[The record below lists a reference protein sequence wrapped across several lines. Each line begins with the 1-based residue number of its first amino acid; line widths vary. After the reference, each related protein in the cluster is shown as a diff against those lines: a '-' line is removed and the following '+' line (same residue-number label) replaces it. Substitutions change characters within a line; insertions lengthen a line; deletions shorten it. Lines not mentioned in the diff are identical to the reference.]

1 LWRVIEDAGRP
12 PPIRLKALAAL
23 SRPNEPLSND
33 AFALLFEMLK
43 SGTSP
48 TARVD
53 AARLLTRV
61 RLSKQ
66 QILELAPI
74 VSTAAPIEL
83 QQLLRPMTRK
93 LDVEAARIWARELIR
108 SPYFGSLEESVI
120 RSTFQSLSAD
130 IYESILGPAVRAA
143 AAVDDAKK
151 RRLEILTAT
160 AAKGHAA
167 DGRKVFESGG
177 CVACHKVGDLGRI
190 MGPDLTQIGRIRQPR
205 DLLEAILF
213 PSATFARGFETH
225 VIETVDGATFT
236 GMIKSESAEGL
247 QVVDIA
253 GQEKNIPQA
262 QIIGQ
267 SPAPS
272 SLMPDM
278 AQGFTDQQLLDLVA
292 WLLAQK

>member
-1 LWRVIEDAGRP
+1 LLKFVTDHFESPDAALADTAISVAARSPRVIELCHEELKGRLTKQDVSPGTLKLLTKVIGANLGKPAAQDLITAMLDQPSRQVRRVAWQILGRQPGNVSNPAWISALDQSLAQSLTGPASADLPLLMDAIGKLGSNRFDQTLWRVIEDAGRP

-130 IYESILGPAVRAA
+130 IYRAICSRRFYFRVRHSRVAS
-143 AAVDDAKK
+143 
-151 RRLEILTAT
+151 RR
-160 AAKGHAA
+160 
-167 DGRKVFESGG
+167 
-177 CVACHKVGDLGRI
+177 
-190 MGPDLTQIGRIRQPR
+190 M
-205 DLLEAILF
+205 
-213 PSATFARGFETH
+213 
-225 VIETVDGATFT
+225 
-236 GMIKSESAEGL
+236 
-247 QVVDIA
+247 
-253 GQEKNIPQA
+253 
-262 QIIGQ
+262 
-267 SPAPS
+267 
-272 SLMPDM
+272 
-278 AQGFTDQQLLDLVA
+278 
-292 WLLAQK
+292 